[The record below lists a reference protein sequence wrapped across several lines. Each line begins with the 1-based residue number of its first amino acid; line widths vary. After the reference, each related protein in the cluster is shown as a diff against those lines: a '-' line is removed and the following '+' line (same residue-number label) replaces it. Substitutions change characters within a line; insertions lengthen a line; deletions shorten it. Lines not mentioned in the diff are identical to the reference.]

1 MTSMTA
7 RIRAVLGVA
16 YMLLVGVGLVL
27 AAYQPA
33 AVVSELGRTL
43 TVWTGVALTVG
54 GVLATIGLRRRVW
67 WLERSALLLVA
78 AGMAGYGSTLV
89 HYSGIDT
96 PELVARAGISAAV
109 ATLGA
114 YRWLTISGAD
124 LDPEG

>member
-1 MTSMTA
+1 MTA

-16 YMLLVGVGLVL
+16 YMLLAGVGLVL
-27 AAYQPA
+27 AFYQPA

-43 TVWTGVALTVG
+43 TVWTGVALAAGGLLTTVG
-54 GVLATIGLRRRVW
+54 LRSRIW
-67 WLERSALLLVA
+67 WLERAALLLLA

-89 HYSGIDT
+89 HYHGIDV

-109 ATLGA
+109 AVLGA

>member
-1 MTSMTA
+1 MTA

-16 YMLLVGVGLVL
+16 YMLLAGVGLVL
-27 AAYQPA
+27 ASYQPA

-43 TVWTGVALTVG
+43 TVWTGVALAVG
-54 GVLATIGLRRRVW
+54 GLLTTAGLRARIW
-67 WLERSALLLVA
+67 WLERAALLLIA

-89 HYSGIDT
+89 HYEGIDP
-96 PELVARAGISAAV
+96 PELAARAGASAAV
-109 ATLGA
+109 AALAA